1 MIDSGFETKSVRMQ
15 LLLLVSFQAPSADV
29 DRIMDAVVAITPL
42 GMGSYDSN
50 AFQSPVV
57 FHQRLGLA
65 RSSRPFERLASS
77 GWMR

>member
-50 AFQSPVV
+50 AFQSNDTSTVPG
-57 FHQRLGLA
+57 RC
-65 RSSRPFERLASS
+65 RSSVSAPAAAPS
-77 GWMR
+77 